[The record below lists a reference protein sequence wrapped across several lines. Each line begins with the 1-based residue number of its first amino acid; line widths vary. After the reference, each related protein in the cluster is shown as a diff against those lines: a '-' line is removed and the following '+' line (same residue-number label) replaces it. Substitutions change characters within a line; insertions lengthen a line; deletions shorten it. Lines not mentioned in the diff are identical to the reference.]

1 MVAGL
6 LLTGG
11 ASRRMGADKA
21 AIVLGG
27 ETLAARGARV
37 LSAVAEPA
45 LEVGPGRS
53 GLEAVREEP
62 PGQGPLAAIAAGWLA
77 LRGRGHSGAVLVLAA
92 DMPLVDDAALHAL
105 AAAPG
110 GSVVPVVDGIAQPLC
125 ARYSPEDLDVAVEL
139 ARDGKRAMR
148 DLLEAISPAAVEIDG
163 AVLEDVDTP
172 GDLARVRARLGHS
185 PPMIDAPLRRNVTNA
200 RVLSVEGG
208 RGEERGDRL
217 AAEEPMEIRVGGPG
231 REPSAVAIT
240 MRTPGADFELAAG
253 FLLTEGLIT
262 SREEIDTLAYCELPP
277 DEQHYNVVTVRL
289 RRPFD
294 AESVRRNTYTTSSC
308 GICGKASL
316 EQVEV
321 RCAAL
326 GDGPV
331 LPGSTLLGLPETLRA
346 AQPMFEETGGLH
358 AAGLFDPDGRLVTL
372 REDVGRHN
380 AVDKV
385 AGERLLAGAI
395 PLSHGVLMV
404 SGRASF
410 EIVQKAA
417 VAGIPIVAAVS
428 APSSL
433 AVRAA
438 EHLGM
443 TVVGF
448 LRGERFNVYAHPERI
463 RLDA

>member
-1 MVAGL
+1 M
-6 LLTGG
+6 T
-11 ASRRMGADKA
+11 
-21 AIVLGG
+21 
-27 ETLAARGARV
+27 
-37 LSAVAEPA
+37 A
-45 LEVGPGRS
+45 L
-53 GLEAVREEP
+53 
-62 PGQGPLAAIAAGWLA
+62 
-77 LRGRGHSGAVLVLAA
+77 
-92 DMPLVDDAALHAL
+92 
-105 AAAPG
+105 
-110 GSVVPVVDGIAQPLC
+110 
-125 ARYSPEDLDVAVEL
+125 
-139 ARDGKRAMR
+139 
-148 DLLEAISPAAVEIDG
+148 
-163 AVLEDVDTP
+163 
-172 GDLARVRARLGHS
+172 
-185 PPMIDAPLRRNVTNA
+185 DAPLRRNVTPA
-200 RVLSVEGG
+200 RVLSVDAG
-208 RGEERGDRL
+208 RAEERGDQL

-231 REPSAVAIT
+231 AEPAPVAVT
-240 MRTPGADFELAAG
+240 MRTPGSDFELAAG
-253 FLLTEGLIT
+253 FLLTEGLIA
-262 SREEIDTLAYCELPP
+262 SREEIDTIAYCELPP
-277 DEQHYNVVTVRL
+277 DEQNYNVVTVRL

-316 EQVEV
+316 EQIEV

-331 LPGSTLLGLPETLRA
+331 VPGSTVLKLPETLRS
-346 AQPMFEETGGLH
+346 AQRMFDETGGLH
-358 AAGLFDPDGRLVTL
+358 AAGLFDPHGRLLTL

-395 PLSHGVLMV
+395 PLSDGVLMV
-404 SGRASF
+404 SGRVSF

-417 VAGIPIVAAVS
+417 VAGIPVVAAVS